1 MGSCLPYFNQ
11 FLFLPLPFSQ
21 ITLVQLKLLRG
32 EKVSRGKTVLL
43 LLPSFS
49 WRMSTVLRQMERRGH
64 VSVPESWEWAAV
76 YMGDPAD
83 LPEAK
88 LFILFAG
95 G

>member
-1 MGSCLPYFNQ
+1 M
-11 FLFLPLPFSQ
+11 
-21 ITLVQLKLLRG
+21 
-32 EKVSRGKTVLL
+32 
-43 LLPSFS
+43 
-49 WRMSTVLRQMERRGH
+49 LRQMERRGH
-64 VSVPESWEWAAV
+64 VSIPESWEWAAV